1 MHFLPFF
8 QSSFLLLCINDLGP
22 CSVKNF
28 KDALKY
34 GQEITDSIASWIKK
48 GFVAGPFE
56 SPPLENFR
64 SNSIL
69 AISQP
74 DKVRI
79 CINVFLPKENLNSNF
94 KKLEL
99 EKVEMTLAK
108 MFSYSI
114 LESGTGNKMW
124 KFDFQDAY
132 KNAPVPLTL
141 NRGAI

>member
-1 MHFLPFF
+1 
-8 QSSFLLLCINDLGP
+8 
-22 CSVKNF
+22 
-28 KDALKY
+28 
-34 GQEITDSIASWIKK
+34 
-48 GFVAGPFE
+48 VAGPFE

-114 LESGTGNKMW
+114 LESGTGGKMW

-132 KNAPVPLTL
+132 KNVPVPLTL
-141 NRGAI
+141 NRAAI